1 MLNLA
6 EYMASIFIRLADL
19 LALWQ
24 NYWTSSWGEQKPT
37 NITGG
42 AQPCTS
48 FVNKFAESWPVDLF
62 LRYIIGLSEA
72 TFWRNSWYLH
82 YCTVQHRYSPKA
94 VHLSLG
100 LAEYTLVACLLQH
113 IISSSNTLSV
123 QTIMPTKRRF
133 HPYNPQPV
141 VDKWTLI
148 QALLVPCTSCSCHPR
163 VLLIASNDQRVIYRV
178 NRSLG

>member
-1 MLNLA
+1 MNLA

-72 TFWRNSWYLH
+72 T
-82 YCTVQHRYSPKA
+82 
-94 VHLSLG
+94 
-100 LAEYTLVACLLQH
+100 LAEYTLVAGLLQH

-148 QALLVPCTSCSCHPR
+148 QALLVPCTPCSCHPR

>member
-37 NITGG
+37 NKTGG

-62 LRYIIGLSEA
+62 LRYIVGLIEA
-72 TFWRNSWYLH
+72 TFWRNSWHLH

-100 LAEYTLVACLLQH
+100 LAEYTLVAGLF
-113 IISSSNTLSV
+113 NTLSA
-123 QTIMPTKRRF
+123 QATHYQFKRLCPQKEGFTLTIPSQLWINGHLFKRYSF
-133 HPYNPQPV
+133 PAHHV
-141 VDKWTLI
+141 
-148 QALLVPCTSCSCHPR
+148 LVIPESYWLH
-163 VLLIASNDQRVIYRV
+163 LMIN
-178 NRSLG
+178 G